1 MHDGRRLV
9 VLVSQLTWPEWARN
23 VVGLHAENN
32 ENKGSSGQG
41 LEHMLLYSSLSLTD
55 KDRDACQDKQK
66 RHHIDSTHE
75 ARERAH
81 GVVCAAAAT
90 AAATA
95 WPVSNACW

>member
-1 MHDGRRLV
+1 M

-23 VVGLHAENN
+23 VVGLHAENTM
-32 ENKGSSGQG
+32 KTRADAVRGWSTCVITC
-41 LEHMLLYSSLSLTD
+41 SLSLTD
-55 KDRDACQDKQK
+55 KDRDSCEDTQK

-95 WPVSNACW
+95 WPVSNAWW